1 VKGADKTMK
10 KTQRYEKRLAAA
22 REDCREVMETYKKEI
37 ELERMRMNTSRNGF
51 VRTCCQQNID
61 QLKAEKDAIE
71 MEVVG

>member
-1 VKGADKTMK
+1 MK
-10 KTQRYEKRLAAA
+10 KTQRYEKQLAAA
-22 REDCREVMETYKKEI
+22 REDCREVIETYKKEI

-71 MEVVG
+71 MEVVE

>member
-1 VKGADKTMK
+1 
-10 KTQRYEKRLAAA
+10 
-22 REDCREVMETYKKEI
+22 
-37 ELERMRMNTSRNGF
+37 MNTSRNGF